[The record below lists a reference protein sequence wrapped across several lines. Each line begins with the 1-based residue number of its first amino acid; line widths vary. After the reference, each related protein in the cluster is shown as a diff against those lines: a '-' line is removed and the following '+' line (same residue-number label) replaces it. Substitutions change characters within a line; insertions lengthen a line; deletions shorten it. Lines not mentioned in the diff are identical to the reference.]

1 VLVASVPFAVLTVAA
16 LAAVTGLMAAYTVM
30 LDKYEPWLAHRA
42 YGPPWRHDVLLAQ
55 LIVMTVV
62 MGFGTL
68 LAATGL
74 AQGTLYRR
82 RPLA

>member
-1 VLVASVPFAVLTVAA
+1 
-16 LAAVTGLMAAYTVM
+16 
-30 LDKYEPWLAHRA
+30 
-42 YGPPWRHDVLLAQ
+42 
-55 LIVMTVV
+55 MTVV